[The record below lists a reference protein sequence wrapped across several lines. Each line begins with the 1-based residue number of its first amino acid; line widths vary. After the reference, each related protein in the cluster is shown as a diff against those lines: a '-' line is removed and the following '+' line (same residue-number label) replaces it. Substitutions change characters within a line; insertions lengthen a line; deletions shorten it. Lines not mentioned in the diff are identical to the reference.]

1 MKWSASWGVVCRAEG
16 ATDAATR
23 SNAVNTRRVM
33 KHLQGGMIAV
43 RIVLTGQSSTAPTR
57 HLMRFLSRARRWIVW
72 TVCGLAVLVS
82 LFVLA
87 LPWSTRYL
95 VDRIAVLLSDR
106 YDIDFSAGRVEF
118 ALRSLSF
125 TLHDVRL
132 ATGAVPESATV
143 VAKRVNLDLATAA
156 LRGALAFDRI
166 EIVDPS
172 VSWIAGSRMPA
183 SRVPHTTRT
192 DSRPVIIVG
201 RLDVVNLDATV
212 STASS
217 LRLTVQGLS
226 ASLRGDVQG
235 RLVGEIH
242 ADRGIRLEAES
253 VAGVLDRVTA
263 DVTIGSEALVIRS
276 LVAESNSGDLR
287 LDGALMFGES
297 GGYDLKYRS
306 TIDLSEL
313 RKWWDRSPPARGRVE
328 LSGSIAGVLTDPRLT
343 FDLRAREFA
352 VGALSDGRLDATGHA
367 SVDSIVI
374 ETCVLRS
381 VEGVFNGRGRI
392 ALRDGD
398 GRSLLAGEWSL
409 PRLRALA
416 SRLNL
421 DPSRLPA
428 LPVSGTANLSWPGP
442 RPAIGTL
449 AGDLHVNLRRP
460 GGGSLTVAGKA
471 GRWRL
476 QYRHAL
482 AGETLAEL
490 RLTTVLHGAELRRSR
505 LYGVVDVSSQDV
517 AALLRQLRESVIP
530 VPAVVDVVRSGHVTA
545 RGTVAGSIGEPVVDL
560 LVSASDVSAGDVDA
574 IQVAGAVHADRRQMV
589 LKPLAV
595 DTPAGHLEMRG
606 SIGFARMESTGEFDV
621 RIDGPGRLAPIV
633 PADWRPTGSIAA
645 KGSWSG
651 RLDRPRVSARLTGE
665 ELFANGLHFESL
677 AGDVEVVDDEL
688 LVHDVRLSQRNGQL
702 RVDGRYN
709 IRERALSTT
718 TVEGRGLRVTLRRLW
733 SPASDDPSVA
743 DADLESVSVDMR
755 LEGSVLRPSGEV
767 SLTADSVRLSGRDAG
782 AVVARAHAAQGQVR
796 LELGAPR
803 FGAEATGS
811 VTLESPRPWTAQVTL
826 NGADVVQALTLLG
839 VNPETVAGSTAA
851 LSASGRASGN
861 LDTRSLS
868 DVTMEVRALDGQVR
882 GQPLSLVQPARLSL
896 DGSRLAL
903 EPVQLRLGGLSVRA
917 AGSWGAT
924 RDTPAEGIAV
934 NLDGR
939 VEDVL
944 EYLPPASR
952 DRLSVEGPLKVDLS
966 IRGGADL
973 ASISGDAFAQVTY
986 LEEKAPERAGSRPPR
1001 ARSLSG
1007 EVRLALDLRATA
1019 FEPNAVDG
1027 TIVATT
1033 LAISAGQFPIAQQAP
1048 TRLRLEKGR
1057 IHIEQFD
1064 WKLPSGALAASGTIG
1079 LGPPNHSDM
1088 RVSGATS
1095 LGLVDVFLPGR
1106 GAGRAA
1112 FDIRIAGPID
1122 SPQYEG
1128 TIELTDASL
1137 ILPEGR
1143 VSLAG
1148 WTGRLEV
1155 TGETVAAA
1163 ALRGQVNGG
1172 DVSLNGTVT
1181 RRGTAQASP
1190 LTISA
1195 RNVFLEIPRG
1205 LRSELNADLT
1215 WRNQSGRAALSGT
1228 ATITADPYTEPA
1240 TAMVRIVSALTR
1252 ASSDKR
1258 RALPQW
1264 LGDTTLDVTL
1274 QSNGPLT
1281 LENSVGNVDMVP
1293 DLRLTGTMSDAGLA
1307 GSIAIVDDGRI
1318 RVSGRSYRLR
1328 ESAIVFT
1335 PEQGLVPRLNVFGET
1350 RIGDYDVT
1358 LRLSGPADAIETSLS
1373 SNPPLSDRDL
1383 QSLVVTGQTAGLTGE
1398 TANSDAFAVGAVSGD
1413 VLGFAGQFV
1422 GLDSVRVGSSDD
1434 LELVSSDVEP
1444 STRLTVSKRF
1454 GQRFELVLSENLDD
1468 SELTWVIIYRPRP
1481 GYEVRLSSSEGEEN
1495 TVEFRQEITFGPG
1508 SSLRPAVVRV
1518 EKVPDVVAGITVSGD
1533 PGFSPSEVR
1542 DALELREGDRF
1553 DFREWSRD
1561 RDRVQRLYY
1570 DRGYYAVHVA
1580 PTRKV
1585 GDATSKRR
1593 EVTLDYRILRG
1604 PRTELEVIGY
1614 PSSARLAEILK
1625 NAWNDAL
1632 LPELLAQDLESAT
1645 RAHLSEEGYLRP
1657 RVDVTLDNSR
1667 SGVQRALVQVTP
1679 GARTTIRQL
1688 TFEGNRAISTS
1699 DTADA
1704 CE

>member
-1 MKWSASWGVVCRAEG
+1 
-16 ATDAATR
+16 
-23 SNAVNTRRVM
+23 
-33 KHLQGGMIAV
+33 
-43 RIVLTGQSSTAPTR
+43 
-57 HLMRFLSRARRWIVW
+57 MRFPSRAQRWIVW
-72 TVCGLAVLVS
+72 TVGGLAVLAS

-87 LPWSTRYL
+87 LPYSTRYL
-95 VDRIAVLLSDR
+95 VDRLAVSLSDR

-132 ATGAVPESATV
+132 ATGAVPDSATV
-143 VAKRVNLDLATAA
+143 VARRVNLDLATAA

-172 VSWIAGSRMPA
+172 VSWIAGGGMPA

-192 DSRPVIIVG
+192 DSRPVITVG
-201 RLDVVNLDATV
+201 RLDVVNLEATV

-235 RLVGEIH
+235 RLIGGMH
-242 ADRGIRLEAES
+242 ADRGVRLEGDDF
-253 VAGVLDRVTA
+253 AGVLDRVTT
-263 DVTIGSEALVIRS
+263 DVTIGSDALVIRS
-276 LVAESNSGDLR
+276 LVAESSSGDLR
-287 LDGALMFGES
+287 LDGALMFGGS

-328 LSGSIAGVLTDPRLT
+328 LSGSVAGVLRDPRLT
-343 FDLRAREFA
+343 FDMRAREFA

-381 VEGVFNGRGRI
+381 VVGDFNGRGRI
-392 ALRDGD
+392 ALRDGA

-416 SRLNL
+416 SPLNL

-428 LPVSGTANLSWPGP
+428 LPVSGTANLSWLGP
-442 RPAIGTL
+442 RPAIATL

-460 GGGSLTVAGKA
+460 GAGFLTVAGEA
-471 GRWRL
+471 GRWGL
-476 QYRHAL
+476 HYRHAL

-490 RLTTVLHGAELRRSR
+490 RLTTVLHGAEPRRSR
-505 LYGVVDVSSQDV
+505 LHGVVDVGSQDI
-517 AALLRQLRESVIP
+517 AALLRQLRESAIP
-530 VPAVVDVVRSGHVTA
+530 VPAVVDVVRSGQVTA
-545 RGTVAGSIGEPVVDL
+545 RGTVAGSIGEPLVDL
-560 LVSASDVSAGDVDA
+560 LVSARDVSAGDVDA
-574 IQVAGAVHADRRQMV
+574 IQMTGAVHADRRQIV

-595 DTPAGHLEMRG
+595 DTAAAHLEMRG
-606 SIGFARMESTGEFDV
+606 SIGFARMETTGEFDV
-621 RIDGPGRLAPIV
+621 QIDGPGRLASIV
-633 PADWRPTGSIAA
+633 PADWQPAGSVAA

-665 ELFANGLHFESL
+665 ELIANGLHFESL
-677 AGDVEVVDDEL
+677 AGDVEVVDDEVR
-688 LVHDVRLSQRNGQL
+688 VHDLRLSQGNGQL
-702 RVDGRYN
+702 RVEGRYN

-718 TVEGRGLRVTLRRLW
+718 VEGRGLRMTLRRLW
-733 SPASDDPSVA
+733 SPAGDDPSVA
-743 DADLESVSVDMR
+743 DADLESVSLDMR
-755 LEGSVLRPSGEV
+755 LEGPVLRPSGEV
-767 SLTADSVRLSGRDAG
+767 SLTADSVRLSGRDVG
-782 AVVARAHAAQGQVR
+782 AVVARAHTAQGQIR
-796 LELGAPR
+796 LDLEAPR
-803 FGAEATGS
+803 FGAEASGS
-811 VTLESPRPWTAQVTL
+811 VTLQSPQPWTADVTL
-826 NGADVVQALTLLG
+826 NNADVVQALTLLG
-839 VNPETVAGSTAA
+839 VKQEAVAGSTAA
-851 LSASGRASGN
+851 LSASARASGN
-861 LDTRSLS
+861 LDTPSLTK
-868 DVTMEVRALDGQVR
+868 VTMEVGALDGQVR

-903 EPVQLRLGGLSVRA
+903 EPVQLRLGGLSVHA
-917 AGSWGAT
+917 AGSWGAA
-924 RDTPAEGIAV
+924 RETPAEGIAIS
-934 NLDGR
+934 LDGR

-944 EYLPPASR
+944 EYLPAASR
-952 DRLSVEGPLKVDLS
+952 DRLSVEGPLGVNLS

-973 ASISGDAFAQVTY
+973 ASISGDAFAQLTY
-986 LEEKAPERAGSRPPR
+986 LEEKAPERAGSRPAR
-1001 ARSLSG
+1001 ARTLSG

-1019 FEPNAVDG
+1019 FDLNAVDG

-1033 LAISAGQFPIAQQAP
+1033 LAMSAGPFPIAQQAP
-1048 TRLRLEKGR
+1048 TTLRLEKGQ

-1064 WKLPSGALAASGTIG
+1064 WKSPSGALAASGTIG
-1079 LGPPNHSDM
+1079 LGPPNHSDV
-1088 RVSGATS
+1088 RVRGATS
-1095 LGLVDVFLPGR
+1095 LGLVEVFLPAG

-1112 FDIRIAGPID
+1112 FDIRMAGPID
-1122 SPQYEG
+1122 SPQDEG

-1143 VSLAG
+1143 VSFAG
-1148 WTGRLEV
+1148 WTGRLDV
-1155 TGETVAAA
+1155 TGETIAAT

-1172 DVSLNGTVT
+1172 DVSLDGTVI
-1181 RRGTAQASP
+1181 RRGAAQASP
-1190 LTISA
+1190 LTITA
-1195 RNVFLEIPRG
+1195 RSVFLEIPRG

-1215 WRNQSGRAALSGT
+1215 WRDQSGRAALSGT
-1228 ATITADPYTEPA
+1228 ATITADPFTEPA
-1240 TAMVRIVSALTR
+1240 TALVRIVSALTR
-1252 ASSDKR
+1252 ASSDRR

-1293 DLRLTGTMSDAGLA
+1293 DLRLTGTISDAGLA

-1350 RIGDYDVT
+1350 RISDYEVT
-1358 LRLSGPADAIETSLS
+1358 VRLSGPADAIEMSLS

-1398 TANSDAFAVGAVSGD
+1398 TSNNDAFAVGAASGD

-1454 GQRFELVLSENLDD
+1454 GQLFELVLSENLDD

-1481 GYEVRLSSSEGEEN
+1481 GYQVRLSSSEGEEN
-1495 TVEFRQEITFGPG
+1495 TLEFRQEITFGPG
-1508 SSLRPAVVRV
+1508 SSLRPAVVRAERV
-1518 EKVPDVVAGITVSGD
+1518 SDVVAGITVSGD

-1570 DRGYYAVHVA
+1570 DRGYYSVHVT

-1585 GDATSKRR
+1585 GDATPQRR

-1632 LPELLAQDLESAT
+1632 LPELLAEDLESAA
-1645 RAHLSEEGYLRP
+1645 RAHLSAEGYLRP
-1657 RVDVTLDNSR
+1657 HVDVTLDNSQ
-1667 SGVQRALVQVTP
+1667 SGVQRAVVQVTP

-1699 DTADA
+1699 ALQTLA
-1704 CE
+1704 E

>member
-1 MKWSASWGVVCRAEG
+1 M
-16 ATDAATR
+16 
-23 SNAVNTRRVM
+23 
-33 KHLQGGMIAV
+33 
-43 RIVLTGQSSTAPTR
+43 
-57 HLMRFLSRARRWIVW
+57 
-72 TVCGLAVLVS
+72 CGLAVLVS
-82 LFVLA
+82 VFVLA

-106 YDIDFSAGRVEF
+106 YGIDFSAGRVEF

-143 VAKRVNLDLATAA
+143 VAKRVNLVLATAA
-156 LRGALAFDRI
+156 LRGAPAFDRI
-166 EIVDPS
+166 EIVDPR
-172 VSWIAGSRMPA
+172 VSWIAGSRMSA

-192 DSRPVIIVG
+192 DSRPGIMVG
-201 RLDVVNLDATV
+201 RLDVVNLDAMV

-242 ADRGIRLEAES
+242 ADRGVRLEAES

-287 LDGALMFGES
+287 LDGALMLGES
-297 GGYDLKYRS
+297 GGYDLRYRS

-343 FDLRAREFA
+343 FDVRAREFA
-352 VGALSDGRLDATGHA
+352 VGALSDGRFDATGHA

-374 ETCVLRS
+374 DTCVLRS

-392 ALRDGD
+392 ALRDGG
-398 GRSLLAGEWSL
+398 GRSLLAGAWSL

-421 DPSRLPA
+421 DPSSLPA
-428 LPVSGTANLSWPGP
+428 LPVSGTANLLWSGP
-442 RPAIGTL
+442 RPAIETL
-449 AGDLHVNLRRP
+449 AGDLHVDLRRL

-471 GRWRL
+471 GRWSL

-482 AGETLAEL
+482 AGDTLAEL

-505 LYGVVDVSSQDV
+505 LSGVVDVSSQDV
-517 AALLRQLRESVIP
+517 SALLRQLRESVIP
-530 VPAVVDVVRSGHVTA
+530 VPAAVNVVRSGHVTA
-545 RGTVAGSIGEPVVDL
+545 RGIVAGSIGEPVVDL
-560 LVSASDVSAGDVDA
+560 LVSAGDVSAGDVDT
-574 IQVAGAVHADRRQMV
+574 IQVAGAVHADRRQIV

-595 DTPAGHLEMRG
+595 DAPAGHLEMRG
-606 SIGFARMESTGEFDV
+606 SIGFARMESTGEFEA
-621 RIDGPGRLAPIV
+621 RIDRPDKLAPMV

-645 KGSWSG
+645 NGSWSG

-665 ELFANGLHFESL
+665 KLFANGLHFESL

-688 LVHDVRLSQRNGQL
+688 LAHDVRLSQRNGQL

-782 AVVARAHAAQGQVR
+782 AVVARAHTAQGQVR
-796 LELGAPR
+796 VDLGAPR

-811 VTLESPRPWTAQVTL
+811 VTLESPRPWTAQVRL
-826 NGADVVQALTLLG
+826 NGADVVQALTLLD

-861 LDTRSLS
+861 LDTRSFS

-896 DGSRLAL
+896 EGSRLAL
-903 EPVQLRLGGLSVRA
+903 EPVQLKLGGLSVRA

-944 EYLPPASR
+944 KYLPPASR
-952 DRLSVEGPLKVDLS
+952 DRLSVEGPLTVDLS

-973 ASISGDAFAQVTY
+973 ASISGEAFAQVTY

-1007 EVRLALDLRATA
+1007 EVRLALNLRATA

-1027 TIVATT
+1027 TVVATT

-1079 LGPPNHSDM
+1079 LGPPNQSDL
-1088 RVSGATS
+1088 RVSGTMP

-1106 GAGRAA
+1106 GTGRAA
-1112 FDIRIAGPID
+1112 FDFRFAGPID
-1122 SPQYEG
+1122 SPQVPRERSSSR
-1128 TIELTDASL
+1128 T
-1137 ILPEGR
+1137 
-1143 VSLAG
+1143 
-1148 WTGRLEV
+1148 
-1155 TGETVAAA
+1155 
-1163 ALRGQVNGG
+1163 
-1172 DVSLNGTVT
+1172 
-1181 RRGTAQASP
+1181 QAS
-1190 LTISA
+1190 SC
-1195 RNVFLEIPRG
+1195 
-1205 LRSELNADLT
+1205 
-1215 WRNQSGRAALSGT
+1215 
-1228 ATITADPYTEPA
+1228 
-1240 TAMVRIVSALTR
+1240 
-1252 ASSDKR
+1252 R
-1258 RALPQW
+1258 RDESPSR
-1264 LGDTTLDVTL
+1264 D
-1274 QSNGPLT
+1274 GPGGWK
-1281 LENSVGNVDMVP
+1281 S
-1293 DLRLTGTMSDAGLA
+1293 
-1307 GSIAIVDDGRI
+1307 
-1318 RVSGRSYRLR
+1318 
-1328 ESAIVFT
+1328 
-1335 PEQGLVPRLNVFGET
+1335 PER
-1350 RIGDYDVT
+1350 
-1358 LRLSGPADAIETSLS
+1358 
-1373 SNPPLSDRDL
+1373 
-1383 QSLVVTGQTAGLTGE
+1383 
-1398 TANSDAFAVGAVSGD
+1398 
-1413 VLGFAGQFV
+1413 
-1422 GLDSVRVGSSDD
+1422 
-1434 LELVSSDVEP
+1434 P
-1444 STRLTVSKRF
+1444 SQP
-1454 GQRFELVLSENLDD
+1454 QRFAARSMAATSRSTDR
-1468 SELTWVIIYRPRP
+1468 S
-1481 GYEVRLSSSEGEEN
+1481 
-1495 TVEFRQEITFGPG
+1495 
-1508 SSLRPAVVRV
+1508 
-1518 EKVPDVVAGITVSGD
+1518 
-1533 PGFSPSEVR
+1533 R
-1542 DALELREGDRF
+1542 DAE
-1553 DFREWSRD
+1553 
-1561 RDRVQRLYY
+1561 
-1570 DRGYYAVHVA
+1570 
-1580 PTRKV
+1580 P
-1585 GDATSKRR
+1585 RR
-1593 EVTLDYRILRG
+1593 HHR
-1604 PRTELEVIGY
+1604 
-1614 PSSARLAEILK
+1614 
-1625 NAWNDAL
+1625 
-1632 LPELLAQDLESAT
+1632 
-1645 RAHLSEEGYLRP
+1645 
-1657 RVDVTLDNSR
+1657 
-1667 SGVQRALVQVTP
+1667 
-1679 GARTTIRQL
+1679 
-1688 TFEGNRAISTS
+1688 
-1699 DTADA
+1699 
-1704 CE
+1704 

>member
-1 MKWSASWGVVCRAEG
+1 MPEARPK
-16 ATDAATR
+16 
-23 SNAVNTRRVM
+23 
-33 KHLQGGMIAV
+33 
-43 RIVLTGQSSTAPTR
+43 R

-201 RLDVVNLDATV
+201 RLDVVNLEATV

-263 DVTIGSEALVIRS
+263 DVTIGSETLVIRS

-313 RKWWDRSPPARGRVE
+313 RKWWDRSPPTRGRVE
-328 LSGSIAGVLTDPRLT
+328 LSGSIAGALTDPRLT
-343 FDLRAREFA
+343 FDVRAREFA

-505 LYGVVDVSSQDV
+505 LYGVVDVSSQDI

-574 IQVAGAVHADRRQMV
+574 IQVAGAVHADRRQIV

-595 DTPAGHLEMRG
+595 DTAAAHLEMRG

-621 RIDGPGRLAPIV
+621 RIDEPGRLAPIV

-665 ELFANGLHFESL
+665 ELIANGLHFESL

-688 LVHDVRLSQRNGQL
+688 LVHDLRLSQRNGQL

-709 IRERALSTT
+709 IRERALST

-782 AVVARAHAAQGQVR
+782 AVVARAHAAQGQIR
-796 LELGAPR
+796 ARP
-803 FGAEATGS
+803 GS
-811 VTLESPRPWTAQVTL
+811 SAFRRGGDWICHARI
-826 NGADVVQALTLLG
+826 A
-839 VNPETVAGSTAA
+839 AA
-851 LSASGRASGN
+851 LDRRRDAEWRRCCSSPDASGR
-861 LDTRSLS
+861 
-868 DVTMEVRALDGQVR
+868 
-882 GQPLSLVQPARLSL
+882 
-896 DGSRLAL
+896 
-903 EPVQLRLGGLSVRA
+903 EPG
-917 AGSWGAT
+917 
-924 RDTPAEGIAV
+924 D
-934 NLDGR
+934 
-939 VEDVL
+939 
-944 EYLPPASR
+944 
-952 DRLSVEGPLKVDLS
+952 
-966 IRGGADL
+966 RGGQH
-973 ASISGDAFAQVTY
+973 SGAVGV
-986 LEEKAPERAGSRPPR
+986 R
-1001 ARSLSG
+1001 SG
-1007 EVRLALDLRATA
+1007 ERESRHTFTLERD
-1019 FEPNAVDG
+1019 DG
-1027 TIVATT
+1027 G
-1033 LAISAGQFPIAQQAP
+1033 S
-1048 TRLRLEKGR
+1048 
-1057 IHIEQFD
+1057 
-1064 WKLPSGALAASGTIG
+1064 
-1079 LGPPNHSDM
+1079 
-1088 RVSGATS
+1088 
-1095 LGLVDVFLPGR
+1095 
-1106 GAGRAA
+1106 GAGRTGAWPA
-1112 FDIRIAGPID
+1112 P
-1122 SPQYEG
+1122 
-1128 TIELTDASL
+1128 
-1137 ILPEGR
+1137 
-1143 VSLAG
+1143 LA
-1148 WTGRLEV
+1148 R
-1155 TGETVAAA
+1155 
-1163 ALRGQVNGG
+1163 
-1172 DVSLNGTVT
+1172 
-1181 RRGTAQASP
+1181 
-1190 LTISA
+1190 SA
-1195 RNVFLEIPRG
+1195 C
-1205 LRSELNADLT
+1205 
-1215 WRNQSGRAALSGT
+1215 
-1228 ATITADPYTEPA
+1228 
-1240 TAMVRIVSALTR
+1240 
-1252 ASSDKR
+1252 
-1258 RALPQW
+1258 
-1264 LGDTTLDVTL
+1264 
-1274 QSNGPLT
+1274 
-1281 LENSVGNVDMVP
+1281 
-1293 DLRLTGTMSDAGLA
+1293 
-1307 GSIAIVDDGRI
+1307 
-1318 RVSGRSYRLR
+1318 
-1328 ESAIVFT
+1328 
-1335 PEQGLVPRLNVFGET
+1335 
-1350 RIGDYDVT
+1350 
-1358 LRLSGPADAIETSLS
+1358 TS
-1373 SNPPLSDRDL
+1373 
-1383 QSLVVTGQTAGLTGE
+1383 
-1398 TANSDAFAVGAVSGD
+1398 
-1413 VLGFAGQFV
+1413 
-1422 GLDSVRVGSSDD
+1422 
-1434 LELVSSDVEP
+1434 
-1444 STRLTVSKRF
+1444 
-1454 GQRFELVLSENLDD
+1454 
-1468 SELTWVIIYRPRP
+1468 
-1481 GYEVRLSSSEGEEN
+1481 
-1495 TVEFRQEITFGPG
+1495 
-1508 SSLRPAVVRV
+1508 
-1518 EKVPDVVAGITVSGD
+1518 
-1533 PGFSPSEVR
+1533 
-1542 DALELREGDRF
+1542 
-1553 DFREWSRD
+1553 
-1561 RDRVQRLYY
+1561 
-1570 DRGYYAVHVA
+1570 
-1580 PTRKV
+1580 
-1585 GDATSKRR
+1585 
-1593 EVTLDYRILRG
+1593 
-1604 PRTELEVIGY
+1604 
-1614 PSSARLAEILK
+1614 
-1625 NAWNDAL
+1625 
-1632 LPELLAQDLESAT
+1632 
-1645 RAHLSEEGYLRP
+1645 
-1657 RVDVTLDNSR
+1657 
-1667 SGVQRALVQVTP
+1667 
-1679 GARTTIRQL
+1679 
-1688 TFEGNRAISTS
+1688 
-1699 DTADA
+1699 
-1704 CE
+1704 